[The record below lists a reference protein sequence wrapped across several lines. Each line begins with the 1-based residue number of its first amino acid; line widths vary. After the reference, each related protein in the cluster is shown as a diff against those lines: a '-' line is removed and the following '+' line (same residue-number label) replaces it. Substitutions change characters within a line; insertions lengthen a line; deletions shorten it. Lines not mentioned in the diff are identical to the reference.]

1 MVYSYTQ
8 LSQYLSCP
16 RRYRYRYLDGWQE
29 RDSRASLLF
38 GRAFEKALSAYF
50 LRQDCS
56 VVLFE
61 EWSQYRD
68 MELEYSSG
76 DSWDRMLQVG
86 FQLLDRFAQEDRVRI
101 SRPRKHLQVKFS
113 RPISPTTEF
122 VSYVDAIGEVNGKH
136 SLIDWKTTSS
146 RYPDDTDGLLSL
158 DPQLLCYSW
167 ITGEPSV
174 AFVVFVR
181 KRIPEI
187 QYLETTISEQ
197 QREEFGLL
205 VKETIRQIESGSFLP
220 HSGIRFP
227 QNGCLSCAYQGLCL
241 AKEQLVD
248 KKLIRRVGG
257 DLAWLDELAS

>member
-8 LSQYLSCP
+8 LSHYLSCP

-29 RDSRASLLF
+29 KDSRASLLF

-56 VVLFE
+56 VVFFE

-101 SRPRKHLQVKFS
+101 RKPRKSLQIKFS
-113 RPISPTTEF
+113 RPISSTTEF
-122 VSYVDAIGEVNGKH
+122 VAYVDAIGELNGTR
-136 SLIDWKTTSS
+136 SLIDWKTTSA
-146 RYPDDTDGLLSL
+146 RYPDDTDGLPCL

-167 ITGEPSV
+167 ITGEASV

-181 KRIPEI
+181 KRMPEI
-187 QYLETTISEQ
+187 QYLQATISEQ
-197 QREEFGLL
+197 QRQEFGLL
-205 VKETIRQIESGSFLP
+205 VTETIGQIESGSFLP

-248 KKLIRRVGG
+248 ARLIRRVGG
-257 DLAWLDELAS
+257 DLDWLDELAS